1 MKRLLVVCND
11 HAYFVAHR
19 YAPLSRLPE
28 KDVAVLA
35 LCGGMTATD
44 ESLAFPV
51 RPVACDRYRLR
62 PLRDALFFVQ
72 VLWALLRFRPHV
84 VHTIT
89 LKPNLVAGLAVRS
102 ANVFRRSPIRLVM
115 MAPGLGRVFAERS
128 PAHEGRRRGLVVT
141 GLRQALKGRN
151 SHVLFENDAD
161 RQTWVRAG
169 IVDSERTTVVSGAG
183 VDPAEFS
190 AGEKAPAGDELRVLF
205 ASRLLKSKG
214 TDVLLDVARR
224 LADEAVPIRFVVA
237 GGFDAR
243 DADAVD
249 LSGRTLPPNMDY
261 LGHRSDVP
269 HLLRAADVVL
279 LLTTYAEGLPR
290 ILLEGAA
297 MRCALVATDMPGC
310 RRIVEDG
317 RTGYLVPVSAGKVDA
332 AAALAALKRLAADPS
347 RARTMGEAARAAFW
361 DGGFDIATVRAQIER
376 ALFGGAPEKP
386 EPRQRDPLS

>member
-1 MKRLLVVCND
+1 MKKLLVVCND

-19 YAPLSRLPE
+19 YAALSLLPE

-35 LCGGMTATD
+35 LCGGMRAPD

-72 VLWALLRFRPHV
+72 VLWALVRFRPHV

-89 LKPNLVAGLAVRS
+89 LKPNLIAGLAVRS
-102 ANVFRRSPIRLVM
+102 ANLFRRSPIRLVM
-115 MAPGLGRVFAERS
+115 MAPGLGRVFAAQS
-128 PAHEGRRRGLVVT
+128 PATQEERRRGLVVI

-151 SHVLFENDAD
+151 SHVLFENEAD

-169 IVDSERTTVVSGAG
+169 IVDSGRTTVVSGAG

-190 AGEKAPAGDELRVLF
+190 AGEKAPVSEPLQVLF

-224 LADEAVPIRFVVA
+224 LAEEAVPIRFLVA

-249 LSGRTLPPNMDY
+249 LSARTLPPNMDY
-261 LGHRSDVP
+261 LGHRSDIP
-269 HLLRAADVVL
+269 HLLRAADAVL

-310 RRIVEDG
+310 RRIGEGG
-317 RTGYLVPVSAGKVDA
+317 RTGYLVPLSDGNVDT

-347 RARTMGEAARAAFW
+347 RAREMGEAACAAFW
-361 DGGFDIATVRAQIER
+361 DGGFDIATVRAQIEG
-376 ALFGGAPEKP
+376 ALFGGVPEKP
-386 EPRQRDPLS
+386 EPRQRDS